1 MPGIPKTKGCS
12 VCKAKKIKVI
22 NWIGNTSI
30 LADEKCNCS
39 FVSISNREKYL
50 NRLMIVCDEKW
61 PTCTACRHSKRTC
74 PGPSPLVTYAYRS
87 QEPFNENFNNTK
99 LPFPNLLA
107 STWVENSL
115 PPEERSCHNH
125 NHQSKK
131 YKPIRP
137 RLPTKSRGVLI
148 SNGSPRASP
157 TTRLSQL
164 AASLVSVLNTST
176 DLGDAAHLSI
186 LSFVP
191 PRLQESQCL
200 SDSVA
205 FWCSSQL
212 DDRRCLMKP
221 SVETL
226 RSYSKALQSLRQA
239 LRSKQVYC
247 PETLATVVIL
257 QRAGTSF
264 DNAVKLDS
272 VAHAKGMS
280 ELIVQRGPPR
290 LDDDLDASLASELG
304 SSLFC
309 WCDKL
314 GGQEVPKTM
323 DAEEI
328 KVEGPLISASEE
340 ALIQGTFGKMADCMT
355 HVKIVHNDPDPENM
369 KVLASDLLAQ
379 IRLWNQ
385 GFSLAIDQIEKRFT
399 KQGLMEVIPDKDFFL
414 KEKYHLRSIAATQ
427 FLLEVL
433 VLQIIIAKVL
443 HSFSSFCASPDD
455 TALYFERYRK
465 LSIKYWMLI
474 PHLKASHIKAS
485 QIVSCTFSLTFEA
498 AENDLERDQVL
509 DAVMTF
515 DQYMGKFKRH
525 RKLLEDRVLQTAKQ
539 LTGRGGVLP
548 IQVWISGQRESKT
561 RKKTKK
567 IASNPR
573 WVTNS
578 SHILHGCLF
587 FERLLD
593 T

>member
-12 VCKAKKIKVI
+12 
-22 NWIGNTSI
+22 
-30 LADEKCNCS
+30 
-39 FVSISNREKYL
+39 
-50 NRLMIVCDEKW
+50 CDEKW
-61 PTCTACRHSKRTC
+61 PTCTACQYSKLKC

-87 QEPFNENFNNTK
+87 QEPVNDSFNNSK
-99 LPFPNLLA
+99 LRFPNLLA
-107 STWVENSL
+107 STWVEDSL
-115 PPEERSCHNH
+115 PPEQRSCHNH
-125 NHQSKK
+125 QHQSKR

-137 RLPTKSRGVLI
+137 RVPTKSRILWSHVR
-148 SNGSPRASP
+148 PRANP

-164 AASLVSVLNTST
+164 AANLVSVLNTST

-191 PRLQESQCL
+191 SRLQESQCL

-205 FWCSSQL
+205 FWCSSQM
-212 DDRRCLMKP
+212 DDRRCLAKP
-221 SVETL
+221 SVNTL
-226 RSYSKALQSLRQA
+226 RYYSTALQSLRQA
-239 LRSKQVYC
+239 LRSKQAYC
-247 PETLATVVIL
+247 AETLATVVIL

-264 DNAVKLDS
+264 EKAVNLDS
-272 VAHAKGMS
+272 AAHARGMS

-314 GGQEVPKTM
+314 DGQGGRKIEP
-323 DAEEI
+323 AEEVKI
-328 KVEGPLISASEE
+328 DGPLISASEE
-340 ALIQGTFGKMADCMT
+340 ALIQGTFAKMADYMT
-355 HVKIVHNDPDPENM
+355 HVGLVHNNPHPENM
-369 KVLASDLLAQ
+369 KALASDLLEQ
-379 IRLWNQ
+379 LQLWNR
-385 GFSLAIDQIEKRFT
+385 GFCLTIDNIEERFT
-399 KQGLMEVIPDKDFFL
+399 KQGLMEVVPDKDFFFQGKIPFEL
-414 KEKYHLRSIAATQ
+414 
-427 FLLEVL
+427 LLEFL

-443 HSFSSFCASPDD
+443 HSFSSFCASSDD
-455 TALYFERYRK
+455 TALYFEKYRK

-474 PHLKASHIKAS
+474 PHLKKSHINAS

-515 DQYMGKFKRH
+515 DQYMGKLKRH
-525 RKLLEDRVLQTAKQ
+525 RKLLEGRVLQTAKQ

-561 RKKTKK
+561 RKKAKK
-567 IASNPR
+567 TTSNPR

-593 T
+593 C

>member
-12 VCKAKKIKVI
+12 ICKAKKIK
-22 NWIGNTSI
+22 
-30 LADEKCNCS
+30 
-39 FVSISNREKYL
+39 
-50 NRLMIVCDEKW
+50 CDEKW
-61 PTCTACRHSKRTC
+61 PTCTACRYSKLKC

-99 LPFPNLLA
+99 LRFPNLLA
-107 STWVENSL
+107 STWVEDSL
-115 PPEERSCHNH
+115 PPEQRSCHNH
-125 NHQSKK
+125 KHQSKR

-137 RLPTKSRGVLI
+137 RLPTKSRVLL
-148 SNGSPRASP
+148 SHSPPRANP
-157 TTRLSQL
+157 TTRLGQL
-164 AASLVSVLNTST
+164 AANLVSVLNTSK

-205 FWCSSQL
+205 FWCSSQM
-212 DDRRCLMKP
+212 DDRRCLVKP
-221 SVETL
+221 SVNTL
-226 RSYSKALQSLRQA
+226 RYYSTALQSLRQA

-247 PETLATVVIL
+247 AETLATVVIL

-264 DNAVKLDS
+264 EKAVKLDS

-314 GGQEVPKTM
+314 GGQEGRKIEP
-323 DAEEI
+323 AEEV
-328 KVEGPLISASEE
+328 KLDGPLISTSEE
-340 ALIQGTFGKMADCMT
+340 ALIQGTFAKMADYMT
-355 HVKIVHNDPDPENM
+355 HVGLVHNNPHPENM
-369 KVLASDLLAQ
+369 KALASDLLEQ
-379 IRLWNQ
+379 LQLWNR
-385 GFSLAIDQIEKRFT
+385 GFSLAIDQIEERFT
-399 KQGLMEVIPDKDFFL
+399 KQRLMEVIPDEDFFL
-414 KEKYHLRSIAATQ
+414 KEKYNLRSIAATQ

-443 HSFSSFCASPDD
+443 HSFSSFCASSDE

-465 LSIKYWMLI
+465 LSMQYWMLI
-474 PHLKASHIKAS
+474 PHLEKSHIKAS

-498 AENDLERDQVL
+498 AVSDLERDQVL

-525 RKLLEDRVLQTAKQ
+525 RKLLEERVLQTAKQ

-561 RKKTKK
+561 RKKAKTISSK
-567 IASNPR
+567 PR

-593 T
+593 